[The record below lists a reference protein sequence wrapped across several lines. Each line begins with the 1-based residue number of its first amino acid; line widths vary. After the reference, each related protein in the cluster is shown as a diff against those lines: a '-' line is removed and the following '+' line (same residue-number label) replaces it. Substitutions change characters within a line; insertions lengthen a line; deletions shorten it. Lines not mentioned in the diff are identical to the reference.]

1 MKKRNLLNFDGM
13 SRREFDGILRLAGEL
28 KRKQQRGISHA
39 LLAGKQLAMVFEKPS
54 LRTRSTFAVGIT
66 QLGGSAVYLGPAEVG
81 LGTRETPADCARN
94 LDRWFDL
101 ITVRTFGHKIIEEMA
116 EYSAVPVINSL
127 TDSYHPCQVLAD
139 CQTLIEHK
147 GVLEG
152 LNITFVGD
160 GNNMVHSWLEAAA
173 IVPFSFRWAGPKG
186 YEPDPSIVQKARS
199 QGAKITLTYSV
210 EDAVADADAIYT
222 DVWTSMGQ
230 ENEVQNRLRAF
241 RAYQVNN
248 RVVTLA
254 KSDAVVMHCLP
265 AHRGEEITDEVLE
278 SSQCVAFDQAENRLH
293 AQKAVMVWLLNG
305 FKGSIEENGKQ
316 RFEEIQMNV
325 KKVVLAYSGGL
336 DTSVILRWLM
346 EEYGCEVIAFCADL
360 GQGEDL
366 QAVRTKAIQTGA
378 SKVVIDDL
386 REEFVKNY
394 VFPMLRAN
402 AVYEGSY
409 LLGTS
414 IARPLIAKGQI
425 DVAVRGKSRRGLP
438 RRHRQGQRS
447 GALRADLLRAQAGH
461 QGHRALARVELECAH
476 RP

>member
-1 MKKRNLLNFDGM
+1 MNKRDLLNFDGM
-13 SRREFDGILRLAGEL
+13 SRREFDGILRIAGEL

-39 LLAGKQLAMVFEKPS
+39 LLAGKQLALVFEKPS

-152 LNITFVGD
+152 LNITFIGD

-199 QGAKITLTYSV
+199 QGAKIILTDSV

-230 ENEVQNRLRAF
+230 ENEVQDRLRAF

-248 RVVTLA
+248 RVVSMA

-305 FKGSIEENGKQ
+305 FKGSI
-316 RFEEIQMNV
+316 
-325 KKVVLAYSGGL
+325 KK
-336 DTSVILRWLM
+336 T
-346 EEYGCEVIAFCADL
+346 
-360 GQGEDL
+360 
-366 QAVRTKAIQTGA
+366 A
-378 SKVVIDDL
+378 S
-386 REEFVKNY
+386 
-394 VFPMLRAN
+394 
-402 AVYEGSY
+402 
-409 LLGTS
+409 
-414 IARPLIAKGQI
+414 
-425 DVAVRGKSRRGLP
+425 RGPKKSR
-438 RRHRQGQRS
+438 
-447 GALRADLLRAQAGH
+447 
-461 QGHRALARVELECAH
+461 
-476 RP
+476 